1 MPILLWYLPFT
12 MFSGA
17 CDLMFSEFEAQ
28 MAGEW
33 PAVPVERLQ
42 DSDDPDQFLRHGSRR
57 YN

>member
-1 MPILLWYLPFT
+1 

-17 CDLMFSEFEAQ
+17 CDLVFSEFETR

-33 PAVPVERLQ
+33 PTVSGERPQ
-42 DSDDPDQFLRHGSRR
+42 KSDDPDQFLSGARR